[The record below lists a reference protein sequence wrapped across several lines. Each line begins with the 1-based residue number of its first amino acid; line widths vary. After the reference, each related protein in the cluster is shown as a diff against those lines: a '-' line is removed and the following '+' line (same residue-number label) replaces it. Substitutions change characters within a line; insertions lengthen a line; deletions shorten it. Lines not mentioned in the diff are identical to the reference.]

1 VKPILAVL
9 AGGVVGTG
17 ARLAIDTVLPHGG
30 AVFPIGTFLI
40 NLAGSFLLG
49 MLVSRV
55 WPVAPEWLRAGL
67 GPGLLGSFTTFSA
80 LVVSAVD
87 LAASGLPASAV
98 VYVAPSVIG
107 GIAAAALGLRLG
119 TARPVPQAPISR
131 VGPDE

>member
-1 VKPILAVL
+1 MKPILAVL
-9 AGGVVGTG
+9 AGGMLGTA
-17 ARLAIDTVLPHGG
+17 ARLTVDVVLPHGG
-30 AVFPIGTFLI
+30 TAFPLGTFLV

-80 LVVSAVD
+80 LAVSAVE
-87 LAASGLPASAV
+87 LTATGVAASAV
-98 VYVAPSVIG
+98 VYVAASVVG

-119 TARPVPQAPISR
+119 SGRPVPPI
-131 VGPDE
+131 GPDE